1 MRTSERT
8 NYQPKG
14 RWEVSHLLWD
24 GKEEM
29 DNKMMGNLYIWWK
42 DSSGDWI
49 FIGYLKLKTIWEVLA
64 QISFCPNWYKVKYQ
78 AAPSLT
84 TQQWF
89 QSTSC
94 YRYFWW
100 LQHWMSLV
108 HKVELFKIPLW
119 QQINLEWQRL
129 SARCKSGEDKGVWN
143 LHRAMRAF
151 YALKSASSSMWLSIC

>member
-49 FIGYLKLKTIWEVLA
+49 FIGYLKLKTI
-64 QISFCPNWYKVKYQ
+64 
-78 AAPSLT
+78 
-84 TQQWF
+84 
-89 QSTSC
+89 
-94 YRYFWW
+94 
-100 LQHWMSLV
+100 
-108 HKVELFKIPLW
+108 
-119 QQINLEWQRL
+119 
-129 SARCKSGEDKGVWN
+129 
-143 LHRAMRAF
+143 
-151 YALKSASSSMWLSIC
+151 